1 MVTHTAIV
9 SPKGQ
14 LLEESSGWSMGE
26 RLCPALNRRS
36 WTRSFALPEAWSF
49 RSQHRFWHSKTHRKW
64 RWGWTPCSA
73 FSSLKAHPKGF
84 GGLGGDPA
92 LLVLKSHVSERNQ
105 SVVISAFCFSSFV
118 YFAKTLFLLKKKS
131 RILSAVP
138 FSNNVLKANYFNR
151 PLILS

>member
-9 SPKGQ
+9 SPKGR
-14 LLEESSGWSMGE
+14 LLEESSGWNMGE

-49 RSQHRFWHSKTHRKW
+49 RSQPRFWHSKTHRKW
-64 RWGWTPCSA
+64 RCGWNPCSA
-73 FSSLKAHPKGF
+73 FSSPKAHPKGF
-84 GGLGGDPA
+84 GGLGDPA

-131 RILSAVP
+131 RILSAAP